1 MIFWESP
8 VWDFFWLEIAVSETA
23 TSRVIGAWV
32 KDPTEPSIFRK
43 AKKTDH
49 AECRTIS
56 CSCDSCPLLA
66 VGQCIETKPL
76 GGGCPYG
83 RYRIEEGPTGRSSKM
98 WEWIRDRR
106 AQHKDAVWPD
116 TPPAKLAF
124 IGGHVYLPY
133 PHMDMCREVPFLR
146 HSSLF
151 VSGIDFILR
160 EAWTIDTVLTLIQ
173 FRPQAL
179 MGGEIHSYQQES
191 VPKFI
196 EHIRET
202 DPAMWSELIAA
213 MPQLNKAAN
222 HVGRK
227 ALLKTLAFP
236 IDIPPKDSRYPV
248 AWHWDGKVLSTK
260 SVNAYSD
267 TWGGQKPESISLQ
280 LTPRDDATV
289 VVANNSWVTQG
300 TVFVD

>member
-1 MIFWESP
+1 
-8 VWDFFWLEIAVSETA
+8 
-23 TSRVIGAWV
+23 
-32 KDPTEPSIFRK
+32 
-43 AKKTDH
+43 
-49 AECRTIS
+49 
-56 CSCDSCPLLA
+56 
-66 VGQCIETKPL
+66 
-76 GGGCPYG
+76 
-83 RYRIEEGPTGRSSKM
+83 
-98 WEWIRDRR
+98 
-106 AQHKDAVWPD
+106 
-116 TPPAKLAF
+116 
-124 IGGHVYLPY
+124 
-133 PHMDMCREVPFLR
+133 MDMCREVPFLR